1 MTRATKT
8 ARLDLR
14 LTPEEHELLRA
25 AADLERVPVTTF
37 LVNVATR
44 RAHEVIEENRDTV
57 MAAEAYERFLAELD
71 EPARSVPELIEL
83 FSRPPARRIRI
94 S

>member
-1 MTRATKT
+1 MAAMKT

-14 LTPEEHELLRA
+14 LTPEEHELLRVA
-25 AADLERVPVTTF
+25 AELERVSVTTF

-57 MAAEAYERFLAELD
+57 MAAEAYEKFLAELD
-71 EPARSVPELIEL
+71 EPARSIPELVEL
-83 FSRPPARRIRI
+83 FRRPPARRIRI
-94 S
+94 R